1 MGCANA
7 GAGIAGSIVGNMSD
21 RSDEAVV
28 FAVTGER
35 AATRLRR
42 AVSPLVAVVA
52 LAALVAGC
60 KPENKFQPPPP
71 ADVSVGVPVK
81 QDVAPFEVLTGNTVA
96 FATVDLVARVEGFLT
111 SQNYVDGS
119 EAKKG
124 QQLFGIE
131 QTMYKAKVK
140 EAEAQLDGA
149 KASLVQAEAEFTRQ
163 ETLLRQNVSA
173 QNTYDTAKAKRDNAR
188 ANVENAEGNLTIAQT
203 NLGYTTVA
211 APFDGIVSKHL
222 ISVGELV
229 GASTATKL
237 ATIVQLDPMYVT
249 FNMSE
254 QDVLEIRRNL
264 KERRLDVEELSKI
277 PLEIGLMN
285 EEGFPHKGFLNYVS
299 PELDA
304 TTGTILV
311 RGLFSNPTRAL
322 VPGFFVRVKV
332 PKGLGPTSSLLVP
345 NRAISEDQAGKY
357 LLTVN
362 KDNVVTQTRI
372 TTGQLLSNGL
382 RVISTGLKDD
392 DQVVLNL
399 NGAAIPGAKVVPK
412 LTTIPVTTDGTPA
425 APK

>member
-1 MGCANA
+1 
-7 GAGIAGSIVGNMSD
+7 MSN

-28 FAVTGER
+28 FAVTR
-35 AATRLRR
+35 PLR
-42 AVSPLVAVVA
+42 AVAPLLGAVA
-52 LAALVAGC
+52 LAALLAGC

-71 ADVSVGVPVK
+71 AEVSVGVPVK

-119 EAKKG
+119 EAKKD

-149 KASLVQAEAEFTRQ
+149 KASLAQAEAEFTRQ

-173 QNTYDTAKAKRDNAR
+173 QATYDTAKAKRDNAR

-203 NLGYTTVA
+203 NLGYTTVT

-222 ISVGELV
+222 VSVGELV
-229 GASTATKL
+229 GATSATKL

-254 QDVLEIRRNL
+254 QDVLQIRQNL
-264 KERRLDVEELSKI
+264 KERRLDVEELSKV

-322 VPGFFVRVKV
+322 IPGFFVRVKV
-332 PKGLGPTSSLLVP
+332 PQGLGATASLLVP
-345 NRAISEDQAGKY
+345 NRTISEDQAGKY
-357 LLTVN
+357 LLTIG
-362 KDNVVTQTRI
+362 KDNVVMQTRV

-382 RVISTGLKDD
+382 RVISTGLKAD

-412 LTTIPVTTDGTPA
+412 LTPIQVTAPGTPA